1 MVLYLELDMTI
12 LRKKC
17 QELLEQLKKEFMYL
31 GIEKQNY
38 LDILFYDIAL
48 QLYLLNYITLY

>member
-1 MVLYLELDMTI
+1 MVLYLELDMAI
-12 LRKKC
+12 LRKKF
-17 QELLEQLKKEFMYL
+17 QGLEQLKKSIYVPI

-48 QLYLLNYITLY
+48 Q